1 MSRNSLNV
9 LADKLAEKSGLSQ
22 IESELFIRKMFD
34 VCHQGLDADKMVK
47 MRWLGTFKVTSVK
60 DRESV
65 DVNTGE
71 RILIE
76 GRDKISFTPDNILKE
91 IVNKPFA
98 QFETVVVNEGVDF
111 DSIDK
116 KYEDSLED
124 EEQEREQD
132 VIRPAVDVVEPLLPE
147 NAFSTESTVSGVIDF
162 LDIPETPSLDAPET
176 PSEDSNVVVI
186 GEETAEISEET
197 AEISE
202 EKESEVDTS
211 VQESEKVMEETME
224 SCAETVES
232 HAETVESHAETS
244 NDLPVSDSL
253 EEPKEEVVATVS
265 DNIRKDISD
274 DEAGSDDEV
283 DSDDEAD
290 SADESASDD
299 ESDSADES
307 DSDDESDSADESDSD
322 DEEEIRR
329 RHFIIPKYMVIVAS
343 ITLLL
348 LIGGFGWFAF
358 NYGQMAAQRDHLATQ
373 LAQYKKGKESGMK
386 LAKVQSQEQIL
397 QQKARQDSLRM
408 AQASEAIKA
417 AEKADSLK
425 TIAAEKEMS
434 EKKQK
439 SDHILLA
446 ENKKVSEKVVAEK
459 KMAEQKKLD
468 KAAEPAKVTPGK
480 YDSDPRV
487 RTGAYRIVGVDQIVT
502 VGDHQTL
509 TTLSKRYLGP
519 GMECY
524 IEALNGT
531 STIKSGQKIKIP
543 KLELKKKKAK

>member
-1 MSRNSLNV
+1 MSKNSLNV

-34 VCHQGLDADKMVK
+34 VCHQGLAADKMVK

-71 RILIE
+71 RIIIE

-132 VIRPAVDVVEPLLPE
+132 VIKPAVDVVEPLLPE
-147 NAFSTESTVSGVIDF
+147 NSFSTESTASGVIDF
-162 LDIPETPSLDAPET
+162 LDIPETPSE
-176 PSEDSNVVVI
+176 ESNVVVI
-186 GEETAEISEET
+186 GEET

-211 VQESEKVMEETME
+211 VQESEKVMEETMDF
-224 SCAETVES
+224 CAETVES
-232 HAETVESHAETS
+232 HGETS
-244 NDLPVSDSL
+244 NELPVSDSL
-253 EEPKEEVVATVS
+253 EEPKEEFAANVS
-265 DNIRKDISD
+265 DNSRKDISD
-274 DEAGSDDEV
+274 NEAE
-283 DSDDEAD
+283 SDDEA
-290 SADESASDD
+290 
-299 ESDSADES
+299 
-307 DSDDESDSADESDSD
+307 
-322 DEEEIRR
+322 EIRR

-358 NYGQMAAQRDHLATQ
+358 NYGQMAAQRDHLALQ
-373 LAQYKKGKESGMK
+373 LAQYKEGKESVMK
-386 LAKVQSQEQIL
+386 FAKVKSQEQIL

-408 AQASEAIKA
+408 AQASEAVKA

-425 TIAAEKEMS
+425 TIAAEKAMS
-434 EKKQK
+434 EKNQK
-439 SDHILLA
+439 SDHIQLA
-446 ENKKVSEKVVAEK
+446 DNKKVSEKVVAEK
-459 KMAEQKKLD
+459 KMADQKKLD
-468 KAAEPAKVTPGK
+468 KAAEHAKVTSGK

-509 TTLSKRYLGP
+509 SSLSKRYLGS

>member
-1 MSRNSLNV
+1 MSKNSLNV

-34 VCHQGLDADKMVK
+34 VCHQGLAADKMVK

-71 RILIE
+71 RIIIE

-124 EEQEREQD
+124 EEQEREQE
-132 VIRPAVDVVEPLLPE
+132 VIKPAVDVVEPLLPE
-147 NAFSTESTVSGVIDF
+147 NSFSTESTASGVIDF
-162 LDIPETPSLDAPET
+162 LDIPETPSE
-176 PSEDSNVVVI
+176 ESNVVVI
-186 GEETAEISEET
+186 GEETAEIP
-197 AEISE
+197 E

-211 VQESEKVMEETME
+211 VQESEKVMEETMD

-232 HAETVESHAETS
+232 HGETS
-244 NDLPVSDSL
+244 NELPVSDSL
-253 EEPKEEVVATVS
+253 EEPKEEFAANVS
-265 DNIRKDISD
+265 DNSRKDISD
-274 DEAGSDDEV
+274 NEAE
-283 DSDDEAD
+283 SDDEA
-290 SADESASDD
+290 
-299 ESDSADES
+299 
-307 DSDDESDSADESDSD
+307 
-322 DEEEIRR
+322 EIRR
-329 RHFIIPKYMVIVAS
+329 RHFIIPKYMVIIVAS

-358 NYGQMAAQRDHLATQ
+358 NYGQMAAQRDHLALQ
-373 LAQYKKGKESGMK
+373 LAQYKEGKESVMK
-386 LAKVQSQEQIL
+386 FAKVKSQEQIL

-408 AQASEAIKA
+408 AQASEAVKA

-425 TIAAEKEMS
+425 MIAAEKAMS
-434 EKKQK
+434 EKNQK
-439 SDHILLA
+439 SDHIQLA
-446 ENKKVSEKVVAEK
+446 DNKKVSEKVVAEK
-459 KMAEQKKLD
+459 KMADQKKLD
-468 KAAEPAKVTPGK
+468 KAAEHAKVTSGK

-509 TTLSKRYLGP
+509 SSLSKRYLGP

-524 IEALNGT
+524 IEALNGN